1 LGDKIDE
8 HRVNVYLVNTGWT
21 GGKYGIGKRMSI
33 KDTRACIEGILRG
46 SINNSEFETL
56 DVFNL
61 AIPKSLKGVKDYNI
75 LNPRNT
81 WDVKEEYD
89 KTLKELAKMFQENF
103 KRYQDT
109 GSEFDLYSAGPI
121 VV

>member
-1 LGDKIDE
+1 
-8 HRVNVYLVNTGWT
+8 
-21 GGKYGIGKRMSI
+21 
-33 KDTRACIEGILRG
+33 LRG

-121 VV
+121 IT